1 MMGVDPMKFD
11 TPSPYDREALHLPPS
26 LITEYCADDN
36 YQPGLFIEMG
46 GERLRAPESAL
57 DSGCYT

>member
-1 MMGVDPMKFD
+1 M
-11 TPSPYDREALHLPPS
+11 SLSPS
-26 LITEYCADDN
+26 LAEWPDRLSTILTTH
-36 YQPGLFIEMG
+36 QPGLFIEMG